1 MADLEDMS
9 GAERAAIFLLGVG
22 EETATQVMRHL
33 SAKEVQQVGE
43 AMAAI
48 SGLTNKDVSGVL
60 AKFCTEASEINP
72 LAVTAPEFTKRV
84 MTSAL
89 GEGRAKSILSRV
101 MDKPEEHSGVDA
113 LHWMAAE
120 AIAEVLVEEHPQI
133 AATVLTQLEDD
144 HAAEVLALLPEEL
157 QKDLILRIARMQE
170 LDPRAMEELDRV
182 MSSQLGKLQKSPPR
196 KVEGVNNAAAILNAT
211 SSSMEKFLLES
222 LQSTD
227 QELGDEVKEKMF
239 VFDNLM
245 ALDDRGFQRLI
256 REIATEHLVVALK
269 GVDMTLQ
276 ERFFNNMSERAADI
290 LKDDMDAKGPVKVSE
305 VEAAQKQIL
314 ITAQT
319 LAEEGELMLGRES
332 GDYV

>member
-1 MADLEDMS
+1 MADLEDLS

-43 AMAAI
+43 AMAGI

-60 AKFCTEASEINP
+60 ANFCTEASEINP

-144 HAAEVLALLPEEL
+144 HAAEVLALFPDEL

-211 SSSMEKFLLES
+211 SSSLEKVLLES
-222 LQSTD
+222 LPSTD

-245 ALDDRGFQRLI
+245 SLDDRGFQRLI
-256 REIATEHLVVALK
+256 REIATENLVVALK
-269 GVDMTLQ
+269 GVDMALQ

-319 LAEEGELMLGRES
+319 LADEGELMLGRAS

>member
-1 MADLEDMS
+1 MADLDNLS
-9 GAERAAIFLLGVG
+9 GAQRAAIFLLGVG

-43 AMAAI
+43 AMAGI

-113 LHWMAAE
+113 PHWMAAE

-256 REIATEHLVVALK
+256 REIATENLVVALK

>member
-1 MADLEDMS
+1 MADIDDLS

-43 AMAAI
+43 AMAGI

-60 AKFCTEASEINP
+60 VNFCTEASEINP

-144 HAAEVLALLPEEL
+144 HAAEVLALFPDEL

-211 SSSMEKFLLES
+211 SSSLEKELLES

-245 ALDDRGFQRLI
+245 SLDDRGFQRLI
-256 REIATEHLVVALK
+256 REIATENLVVALK
-269 GVDMTLQ
+269 GVDMALQ

-290 LKDDMDAKGPVKVSE
+290 LKDDMEAKGPVKVSE

-319 LAEEGELMLGRES
+319 LADEGELMLGRAS

>member
-1 MADLEDMS
+1 MADIDDLS

-43 AMAAI
+43 AMAGI

-60 AKFCTEASEINP
+60 VNFCTEASEINP

-144 HAAEVLALLPEEL
+144 HAAEVLALFPDEL

-211 SSSMEKFLLES
+211 SSSLEKELLES

-245 ALDDRGFQRLI
+245 SLDDRGFQRLI
-256 REIATEHLVVALK
+256 REIATENLVVALK
-269 GVDMTLQ
+269 GVDMALQ

-290 LKDDMDAKGPVKVSE
+290 LKDDMEAKGPVKVSE

-319 LAEEGELMLGRES
+319 LADEGELMMGRAS

>member
-1 MADLEDMS
+1 MADLDNLS
-9 GAERAAIFLLGVG
+9 GAQRAAIFLLGVG

-43 AMAAI
+43 AMAGI

-60 AKFCTEASEINP
+60 AKFCNEASEINP

-101 MDKPEEHSGVDA
+101 MEKPEEHTGVDA
-113 LHWMAAE
+113 LQWMAAE
-120 AIAEVLVEEHPQI
+120 AIAEVLREEHPQI
-133 AATVLTQLEDD
+133 SATVLTQLEDD
-144 HAAEVLALLPEEL
+144 HAAQVLALFPEEL
-157 QKDLILRIARMQE
+157 QQDLILRIARMQE

-182 MSSQLGKLQKSPPR
+182 MSSQLGKLQKTPPR
-196 KVEGVNNAAAILNAT
+196 KVQGINNAAAILNAT
-211 SSSMEKFLLES
+211 SSDLEKALLES

-227 QELGDEVKEKMF
+227 QELGDNVKEKMF

-245 ALDDRGFQRLI
+245 TLDDRGFQRLI
-256 REIATEHLVVALK
+256 REIATENLVVALK
-269 GVDMTLQ
+269 GVDAALQ
-276 ERFFNNMSERAADI
+276 ERFFDNMSERAADI

-305 VEAAQKQIL
+305 VEAAQKEIL

-319 LAEEGELMLGRES
+319 LADDGELMLGRAS

>member
-1 MADLEDMS
+1 MADLENLS
-9 GAERAAIFLLGVG
+9 GAQRAAIFLLGVG

-43 AMAAI
+43 AMAGI
-48 SGLTNKDVSGVL
+48 SGLTNNDVSGVL
-60 AKFCTEASEINP
+60 AKFCNEASEINP

-101 MDKPEEHSGVDA
+101 MEKPEEHTGVDA
-113 LHWMAAE
+113 LQWMAAE
-120 AIAEVLVEEHPQI
+120 AIAEVLREEHPQI
-133 AATVLTQLEDD
+133 SATVLTQLEDD
-144 HAAEVLALLPEEL
+144 HAAQVLALFPEEL

-182 MSSQLGKLQKSPPR
+182 MSSQLGKLQKTPPR
-196 KVEGVNNAAAILNAT
+196 KVQGINNAAAILNAT
-211 SSSMEKFLLES
+211 SSNLEKALLES

-227 QELGDEVKEKMF
+227 PELGDDVKEKMF

-245 ALDDRGFQRLI
+245 TLDDRGFQRLI
-256 REIATEHLVVALK
+256 REIATENLVVALK
-269 GVDMTLQ
+269 GVDAALQ
-276 ERFFNNMSERAADI
+276 ARFFDNMSERAADI

-305 VEAAQKQIL
+305 VEAAQKEIL

-319 LAEEGELMLGRES
+319 LADDGELMLGRAS

>member
-1 MADLEDMS
+1 MADLDDLS
-9 GAERAAIFLLGVG
+9 GAQRAAIFLLGVG

-43 AMAAI
+43 AMAGI

-60 AKFCTEASEINP
+60 AKFCNEASEINP

-101 MDKPEEHSGVDA
+101 MEKPEEHTGVDA
-113 LHWMAAE
+113 LQWMAAE
-120 AIAEVLVEEHPQI
+120 AIAEVLREEHPQI
-133 AATVLTQLEDD
+133 SATVLTQLEDD
-144 HAAEVLALLPEEL
+144 HAAQVLALFPEEL
-157 QKDLILRIARMQE
+157 QQDLILRIARMQE

-182 MSSQLGKLQKSPPR
+182 MSSQLGKLQKTPPR
-196 KVEGVNNAAAILNAT
+196 KVQGINNAAAILNAT
-211 SSSMEKFLLES
+211 SSDLEKALLES

-227 QELGDEVKEKMF
+227 QELGDDVKEKMF

-245 ALDDRGFQRLI
+245 TLDDRGFQRLI
-256 REIATEHLVVALK
+256 REIATENLVVALK
-269 GVDMTLQ
+269 GVDAALQ
-276 ERFFNNMSERAADI
+276 ERFFDNMSERAADI

-305 VEAAQKQIL
+305 VEAAQKEIL

-319 LAEEGELMLGRES
+319 LADDGELMLGRAS

>member
-1 MADLEDMS
+1 MADLDDLS
-9 GAERAAIFLLGVG
+9 GAQRAAIFLLGVG

-43 AMAAI
+43 AMAGI

-60 AKFCTEASEINP
+60 AKFCNEASEINP

-101 MDKPEEHSGVDA
+101 MEKPEEHTGVDA
-113 LHWMAAE
+113 LQWMAAE
-120 AIAEVLVEEHPQI
+120 AIAEVLREEHPQI
-133 AATVLTQLEDD
+133 SATVLTQLEDD
-144 HAAEVLALLPEEL
+144 HAAQVLALFPEEL
-157 QKDLILRIARMQE
+157 QQDLILRIARMQE

-182 MSSQLGKLQKSPPR
+182 MSSQLGKLQKTPPR
-196 KVEGVNNAAAILNAT
+196 KVQGINNAAAILNAT
-211 SSSMEKFLLES
+211 SSNLEKALLES

-227 QELGDEVKEKMF
+227 PELGDDVKEKMF

-245 ALDDRGFQRLI
+245 TLDDRGFQRLI
-256 REIATEHLVVALK
+256 REIATENLVVALK
-269 GVDMTLQ
+269 GVDAALQ
-276 ERFFNNMSERAADI
+276 ARFFDNMSERAADI

-305 VEAAQKQIL
+305 VEAAQKEIL

-319 LAEEGELMLGRES
+319 LADDGELMLGRAS

>member
-1 MADLEDMS
+1 MADLENLS
-9 GAERAAIFLLGVG
+9 GAQRAAIFLLGVG

-43 AMAAI
+43 AMAGI

-60 AKFCTEASEINP
+60 AKFCNEASEINP

-101 MDKPEEHSGVDA
+101 MEKPEEHTGVDA
-113 LHWMAAE
+113 LQWMAAE
-120 AIAEVLVEEHPQI
+120 AIAEVLREEHPQI
-133 AATVLTQLEDD
+133 SATVLTQLEDD
-144 HAAEVLALLPEEL
+144 HAAQVLALFPEEL
-157 QKDLILRIARMQE
+157 QQDLILRIARMQE

-182 MSSQLGKLQKSPPR
+182 MSSQLGKLQKTPPR
-196 KVEGVNNAAAILNAT
+196 KVQGINNAAAILNAT
-211 SSSMEKFLLES
+211 SSDLEKALLES

-227 QELGDEVKEKMF
+227 QELGDDVKEKMF

-245 ALDDRGFQRLI
+245 TLDDRGFQRLI
-256 REIATEHLVVALK
+256 REIATENLVVALK
-269 GVDMTLQ
+269 GVDAALQ
-276 ERFFNNMSERAADI
+276 ARFFDNMSERAADI

-305 VEAAQKQIL
+305 VEAAQKEIL

-319 LAEEGELMLGRES
+319 LADDGELMLGRAS

>member
-1 MADLEDMS
+1 MADLDDLS

-43 AMAAI
+43 AMAGI

-60 AKFCTEASEINP
+60 AKFCNEASEINP

-144 HAAEVLALLPEEL
+144 HAAEVLALFPDEL

-211 SSSMEKFLLES
+211 SSSLEKVLLES

-245 ALDDRGFQRLI
+245 SLDDRGFQRLI
-256 REIATEHLVVALK
+256 REIATENLVVALK
-269 GVDMTLQ
+269 GVDMALQ

-290 LKDDMDAKGPVKVSE
+290 LKDDMEAKGPVKVSE

-319 LAEEGELMLGRES
+319 LADEGELMLGRAS

>member
-1 MADLEDMS
+1 MAELDDLS

-22 EETATQVMRHL
+22 EETATQIMRHL

-43 AMAAI
+43 AMAGI
-48 SGLTNKDVSGVL
+48 SGLTNNDVSGVL
-60 AKFCTEASEINP
+60 ARFCTEASEINP

-101 MDKPEEHSGVDA
+101 LEKPEEHSGVDA

-144 HAAEVLALLPEEL
+144 HAAEVLALFPEAL

-196 KVEGVNNAAAILNAT
+196 KVEGINNAAAILNAT
-211 SSSMEKFLLES
+211 SSSLEKVLLES

-227 QELGDEVKEKMF
+227 QDLGDEVKEKMF

-245 ALDDRGFQRLI
+245 SLDDRGFQRLI
-256 REIATEHLVVALK
+256 REIATESLVVALK
-269 GVDMTLQ
+269 GVDAVLQ
-276 ERFFNNMSERAADI
+276 QRFFDNMSERAADI

-319 LAEEGELMLGRES
+319 LADEGELMLGRAS

>member
-1 MADLEDMS
+1 MADIEDLS
-9 GAERAAIFLLGVG
+9 GAQRAAIFLLGVG
-22 EETATQVMRHL
+22 EDTATQVMRHL

-43 AMAAI
+43 AMASI
-48 SGLTNKDVSGVL
+48 SGLTNQDISGVL
-60 AKFCTEASEINP
+60 AKFYSEASEINP

-101 MDKPEEHSGVDA
+101 LDKPEEHSGVDA
-113 LHWMAAE
+113 LHWMAPE

-144 HAAEVLALLPEEL
+144 HAAEVLALLPKDL
-157 QKDLILRIARMQE
+157 QKDVILRIARMQE

-182 MSSQLGKLQKSPPR
+182 MSSQLGKLQKTPPR
-196 KVEGVNNAAAILNAT
+196 KVEGVNNAAGILNAT
-211 SSSMEKFLLES
+211 SSSLEKVLLES
-222 LQSTD
+222 LQETD

-245 ALDDRGFQRLI
+245 SLDDRGFQRLI
-256 REIATEHLVVALK
+256 REIATENLVVALK
-269 GVDMTLQ
+269 GVDPGLQ

-319 LAEEGELMLGRES
+319 LADEGEIMLGRAS

>member
-256 REIATEHLVVALK
+256 REIATENLVVALK

>member
-1 MADLEDMS
+1 MANLEDMS

-22 EETATQVMRHL
+22 EDTATQVMKHL

-43 AMAAI
+43 AMATI

-84 MTSAL
+84 MTTAL
-89 GEGRAKSILSRV
+89 GEGRAKTILSKV
-101 MDKPEEHSGVDA
+101 LDKPEEHSGVDA

-120 AIAEVLVEEHPQI
+120 AIAAVLIEEHPQI

-144 HAAEVLALLPEEL
+144 HAAEVLTLFPEEF

-182 MSSQLGKLQKSPPR
+182 MSSQLGKLQKTPPR
-196 KVEGVNNAAAILNAT
+196 KVKGVNNAAAILNAT
-211 SSSMEKFLLES
+211 SSSLEKTLLES

-227 QELGDEVKEKMF
+227 QELGDDVKEKMF

-245 ALDDRGFQRLI
+245 SLDDRGFQRLI
-256 REIATEHLVVALK
+256 RDIATEDLVVALK
-269 GVDMTLQ
+269 GVDASLQ

-305 VEAAQKQIL
+305 VETAQKQIL
-314 ITAQT
+314 ISAQT
-319 LAEEGELMLGRES
+319 LADEGEIMLGRAS

>member
-1 MADLEDMS
+1 MADIDDLS

-43 AMAAI
+43 AMAGI

-60 AKFCTEASEINP
+60 VNFCTEASEINP

-144 HAAEVLALLPEEL
+144 HAAEVLALFPDEL

-211 SSSMEKFLLES
+211 SSS
-222 LQSTD
+222 
-227 QELGDEVKEKMF
+227 LGK
-239 VFDNLM
+239 
-245 ALDDRGFQRLI
+245 
-256 REIATEHLVVALK
+256 
-269 GVDMTLQ
+269 
-276 ERFFNNMSERAADI
+276 RAARI
-290 LKDDMDAKGPVKVSE
+290 P
-305 VEAAQKQIL
+305 
-314 ITAQT
+314 
-319 LAEEGELMLGRES
+319 AEYRPGIG
-332 GDYV
+332 

>member
-227 QELGDEVKEKMF
+227 QELGDEEKEKMF

-256 REIATEHLVVALK
+256 REIATENLVVALK

>member
-1 MADLEDMS
+1 MADLENLS
-9 GAERAAIFLLGVG
+9 GAQRAAIFLLGVG

-43 AMAAI
+43 AMAGI

-60 AKFCTEASEINP
+60 AKFCNEASEINP

-101 MDKPEEHSGVDA
+101 MEKPEEHTGVDA
-113 LHWMAAE
+113 LQWMAAE
-120 AIAEVLVEEHPQI
+120 AIAEVLREEHPQI
-133 AATVLTQLEDD
+133 SATVLTQLEDD
-144 HAAEVLALLPEEL
+144 HAAQVLALFPEEL
-157 QKDLILRIARMQE
+157 QQDLILRIARMQE

-182 MSSQLGKLQKSPPR
+182 MSSQLGKLQKTPPR
-196 KVEGVNNAAAILNAT
+196 KVQGINNAAAILNAT
-211 SSSMEKFLLES
+211 SSNLEKALLES

-227 QELGDEVKEKMF
+227 PELGDDVKEKMF

-245 ALDDRGFQRLI
+245 TLDDRGFQRLI
-256 REIATEHLVVALK
+256 REIATENLVVALK
-269 GVDMTLQ
+269 GVDAALQ
-276 ERFFNNMSERAADI
+276 ARFFDNMSERAADI

-305 VEAAQKQIL
+305 VEAAQKEIL

-319 LAEEGELMLGRES
+319 LADDGELMLGRAS

>member
-1 MADLEDMS
+1 MAELDDLS

-22 EETATQVMRHL
+22 EETATQIMRHL

-43 AMAAI
+43 AMAGI
-48 SGLTNKDVSGVL
+48 SGLTNNDVSGVL

-101 MDKPEEHSGVDA
+101 LEKPEEHSGVDA

-144 HAAEVLALLPEEL
+144 HAAEVLALFPEAL

-196 KVEGVNNAAAILNAT
+196 KVEGINNAAAILNAT
-211 SSSMEKFLLES
+211 SSSLEKVLLES

-227 QELGDEVKEKMF
+227 QDLGDEVKEKMF

-245 ALDDRGFQRLI
+245 SLDDRGFQRLI
-256 REIATEHLVVALK
+256 REIATESLVVALK
-269 GVDMTLQ
+269 GVDAVLQ
-276 ERFFNNMSERAADI
+276 QRFFDNMSERAADI

-319 LAEEGELMLGRES
+319 LADEGELMLGRAS

>member
-1 MADLEDMS
+1 MGCWL
-9 GAERAAIFLLGVG
+9 
-22 EETATQVMRHL
+22 T
-33 SAKEVQQVGE
+33 SAR
-43 AMAAI
+43 
-48 SGLTNKDVSGVL
+48 
-60 AKFCTEASEINP
+60 EASEINP

-144 HAAEVLALLPEEL
+144 HAAEVLALFPDEL

-211 SSSMEKFLLES
+211 SSSLEKELLES

-245 ALDDRGFQRLI
+245 SLDDRGFQRLI
-256 REIATEHLVVALK
+256 REIATENLVVALK
-269 GVDMTLQ
+269 GVDMALQ

-290 LKDDMDAKGPVKVSE
+290 LKDDMEAKGPVKVSE

-319 LAEEGELMLGRES
+319 LADEGELMLGRAS

>member
-256 REIATEHLVVALK
+256 REIATENLVVALK

-305 VEAAQKQIL
+305 EEAAQKQIL

>member
-1 MADLEDMS
+1 MADLDNLS
-9 GAERAAIFLLGVG
+9 GAQRAAIFLLGVG

-43 AMAAI
+43 AMAGI
-48 SGLTNKDVSGVL
+48 SGLTNQNVSGVL
-60 AKFCTEASEINP
+60 AKFCNEASEINP

-101 MDKPEEHSGVDA
+101 MEKPEEHTGVDA
-113 LHWMAAE
+113 LQWMAAE
-120 AIAEVLVEEHPQI
+120 AIAEVLREEHPQI
-133 AATVLTQLEDD
+133 SATVLTQLEDD
-144 HAAEVLALLPEEL
+144 HAAQVLALFPEEL
-157 QKDLILRIARMQE
+157 QQDLILRIARMQE

-182 MSSQLGKLQKSPPR
+182 MSSQLGKLQKTPPR
-196 KVEGVNNAAAILNAT
+196 KVQGINNAAAILNAT
-211 SSSMEKFLLES
+211 SSDLEKALLES

-227 QELGDEVKEKMF
+227 QELGDHVKEKMF

-245 ALDDRGFQRLI
+245 TLDDRGFQRLI
-256 REIATEHLVVALK
+256 REIATENLVVALK
-269 GVDMTLQ
+269 GVDAALQ
-276 ERFFNNMSERAADI
+276 ERFFDNMSERAADI

-305 VEAAQKQIL
+305 VEAAQKEIL

-319 LAEEGELMLGRES
+319 LADDGELMLGRAS